1 MLKMPTLDL
10 RPMSAGEILDRTASL
25 YRDNFVLF
33 FGISVV
39 PHLLLLLWNLP
50 RLVLLEYG
58 RRISPS
64 QLFEQTAITL
74 VITVVDAHIVY
85 FFAQGATTFAVSEMY
100 LGRKVSIFAA
110 LRRLGTRTRSLV
122 GCTLLS
128 GMTIFFATVL
138 LLVPGISLACRL
150 MVALPAAILE
160 NLSPR
165 GAFERSFSLTRG
177 YVKGALA
184 IFALYFAL
192 RITAYLLILYAYRL
206 VVLARLDLETRL
218 LGSVL
223 VLFANVAIATL
234 IEPFLTIAATVFY
247 FDLRVRKE
255 ALDLQLMLND
265 SGKIPAG
272 PIGAPST

>member
-1 MLKMPTLDL
+1 
-10 RPMSAGEILDRTASL
+10 MSAGEILDRTASL

-33 FGISVV
+33 FGITLV
-39 PHLLLLLWNLP
+39 PHLLLLVWNLP
-50 RLVLLEYG
+50 RLVLIEYG

-64 QLFEQTAITL
+64 QLFEQTVITL
-74 VITVVDAHIVY
+74 VITVVDSHIVY

-100 LGRKVSIFAA
+100 LGRKVSISAA
-110 LRRLGTRTRSLV
+110 LRRLGTRTWSLV
-122 GCTLLS
+122 GCTLLN
-128 GMTIFFATVL
+128 GMTIFFAAVF

-165 GAFERSFSLTRG
+165 EAFERSFSLTRG

-192 RITAYLLILYAYRL
+192 RITAYLLILYPYRL
-206 VVLARLDLETRL
+206 VIFTRLDPETRL

-223 VLFANVAIATL
+223 VLLANVAITTL

-255 ALDLQLMLND
+255 ALDLQLMMND
-265 SGKIPAG
+265 SGTIPAG
-272 PIGAPST
+272 TIGAPST